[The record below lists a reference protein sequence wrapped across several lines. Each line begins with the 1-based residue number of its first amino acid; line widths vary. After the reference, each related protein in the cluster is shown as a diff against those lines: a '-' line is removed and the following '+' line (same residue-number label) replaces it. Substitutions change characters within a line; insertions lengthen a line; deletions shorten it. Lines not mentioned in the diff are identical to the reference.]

1 MKRIGLLL
9 SIVVLVASASCG
21 QKVFVLP
28 KPELSRTPTTSE
40 SEVAKSATPKGMKLQ
55 DSRRIDTQPV
65 FVFAAYANEEQYK
78 LELKVFVIDEDKV
91 LKTYDSGELEGQ
103 MVGFNDEV
111 QNNSWGK
118 LVADGVFVL
127 PVSIYMGGNDWTRAY
142 NKFFTVVDGNLV
154 EIPVE
159 CEPGTVAGAMIED
172 DGKLVV
178 PVYDGRFQ
186 MFNDLYHAISPSRA
200 YIFEYDAT
208 KKAFV
213 DATPKHQT
221 YVKKAIDENIKNANT
236 KENISDPLIQAS
248 TMISLYIQAEAGG
261 MTEQVMP
268 EIKTIMEKF
277 PKDATVVKT
286 WEQIQDASK
295 NGKPFASFA
304 PWGDEIDYRWKP
316 LDMKESK

>member
-1 MKRIGLLL
+1 MRKFGLLL
-9 SIVVLVASASCG
+9 MMVAMASCG

-28 KPELSRTPTTSE
+28 NPELSRTPTTTE
-40 SEVAKSATPKGMKLQ
+40 SEIVNVAIPKGMKLQ
-55 DSRRIDTQPV
+55 DSRRIDTQPP
-65 FVFAAYANEEQYK
+65 FIFAAYANEEEFKIQ
-78 LELKVFVIDEDKV
+78 LKVFVVEDGKV

-103 MVGFNDEV
+103 MMGFNDEV

-118 LVADGVFVL
+118 QVVSDVFVL

-142 NKFFTVVDGNLV
+142 NKFFTVVDGDLI

-172 DGKLVV
+172 ERKLVV

-186 MFNDLYHAISPSRA
+186 MFDDLYHAISPSRA
-200 YIFEYDAT
+200 YIFEYDSA

-221 YVKKAIDENIKNANT
+221 YVKKAIDESIENASAKDNIN
-236 KENISDPLIQAS
+236 DPLIQAS
-248 TMISLYIQAEAGG
+248 TMVTLYIQAEAGG
-261 MTEQVMP
+261 IVEQVVP

-277 PKDATVVKT
+277 PNDATVKKV
-286 WEQIQDASK
+286 WEQIQDAIK

-304 PWGDEIDYRWKP
+304 PWGDEMDFRWKP